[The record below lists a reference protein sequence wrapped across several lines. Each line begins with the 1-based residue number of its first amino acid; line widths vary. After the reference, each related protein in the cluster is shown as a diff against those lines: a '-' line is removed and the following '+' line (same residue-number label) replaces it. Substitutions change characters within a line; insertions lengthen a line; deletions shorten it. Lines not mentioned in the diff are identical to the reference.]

1 MAVAG
6 LKKWKN
12 PRVIIGAI
20 LGAIVL
26 FLVASFAMN
35 VFRYVR
41 AIRSGEGDP
50 FEKDRIKASISFL
63 LRQTPLDQKTFDRMM
78 SDSEAPHF
86 GNPKAKIR
94 MVEFLDYQCPFSKK
108 TASAV
113 RAFMARHTDDV
124 FFIIRDYPITSV
136 HDMATDAAISAQ
148 CVFAKDGAD
157 KYWSY
162 QDFLFQNQDKLTAG
176 NMREAAVSVGADT
189 ASLDACVIDRDT
201 KSNIEK
207 DTADALSVGVNG
219 TPTFFMNGYRIPG
232 AVTLEQLEMMYAEI
246 IKRL

>member
-1 MAVAG
+1 M
-6 LKKWKN
+6 
-12 PRVIIGAI
+12 ID
-20 LGAIVL
+20 
-26 FLVASFAMN
+26 
-35 VFRYVR
+35 
-41 AIRSGEGDP
+41 GD
-50 FEKDRIKASISFL
+50 
-63 LRQTPLDQKTFDRMM
+63 
-78 SDSEAPHF
+78 APSF
-86 GNPKAKIR
+86 GNPDAKIR

-108 TASAV
+108 TAPAV
-113 RAFMARHTDDV
+113 RAFMAKHTDDA

-162 QDFLFQNQDKLTAG
+162 QDFLFQNQGKLTAG
-176 NMREAAVSVGADT
+176 NMREAAIAVGVDAT
-189 ASLDACVIDRDT
+189 SLDACVIDQDT

-232 AVTLEQLEMMYAEI
+232 AATLEQLEMIYAEI
-246 IKRL
+246 MKRL